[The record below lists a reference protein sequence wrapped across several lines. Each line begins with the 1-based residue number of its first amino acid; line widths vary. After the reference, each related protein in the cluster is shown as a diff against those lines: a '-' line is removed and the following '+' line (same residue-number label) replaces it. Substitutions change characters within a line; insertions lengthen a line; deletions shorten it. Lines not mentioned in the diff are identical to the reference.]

1 MHSLATH
8 QRLGTIKHYTCKSQS
23 DTPEI
28 PMKYV
33 IIIPILKMGG
43 REELKFRDVKG
54 HTVVGEV
61 DLEMGPPE
69 FETCAE
75 SFSA

>member
-1 MHSLATH
+1 MA
-8 QRLGTIKHYTCKSQS
+8 RTIKHYTCKSPS
-23 DTPEI
+23 DTPKI